1 MAGRRRNTED
11 YAERNEA
18 PLIRKKS
25 RHLEGVSDVD
35 PYDYDL
41 IRKFVTE
48 HGKII
53 SSRLSGASAKQ
64 QRQIKSAVRR
74 ARVLGLIP

>member
-1 MAGRRRNTED
+1 MAFRKRNEE
-11 YAERNEA
+11 YGERSEA

-25 RHLEGVSDVD
+25 RHLEGVSDID
-35 PYDYDL
+35 PYDYEL
-41 IRKFVTE
+41 LRKFVTE

-74 ARVLGLIP
+74 ARVLGILP

>member
-1 MAGRRRNTED
+1 MAGRRRNED
-11 YAERNEA
+11 YGERNEA

-35 PYDYDL
+35 KYDYEL
-41 IRKFVTE
+41 LRKFVTE

-74 ARVLGLIP
+74 ARVLGLLP

>member
-1 MAGRRRNTED
+1 MAFRKRNEEYGD
-11 YAERNEA
+11 RNEA

-35 PYDYDL
+35 PHDYEL
-41 IRKFVTE
+41 LRKFVTE

>member
-1 MAGRRRNTED
+1 MAGRKRSEE
-11 YAERNEA
+11 YGERNEA

-25 RHLEGVSDVD
+25 RHLEGVSDID
-35 PYDYDL
+35 PYDYEL
-41 IRKFVTE
+41 LRKFVTE

-64 QRQIKSAVRR
+64 QKQIKGAVRR
-74 ARVLGLIP
+74 ARVLGLLP

>member
-1 MAGRRRNTED
+1 MPGRRRNEE
-11 YAERNEA
+11 YGERNEL

-41 IRKFVTE
+41 VRKFVTE

-53 SSRLSGASAKQ
+53 SSRISGASAKQ
-64 QRQIKSAVRR
+64 QKQIKKAVRR